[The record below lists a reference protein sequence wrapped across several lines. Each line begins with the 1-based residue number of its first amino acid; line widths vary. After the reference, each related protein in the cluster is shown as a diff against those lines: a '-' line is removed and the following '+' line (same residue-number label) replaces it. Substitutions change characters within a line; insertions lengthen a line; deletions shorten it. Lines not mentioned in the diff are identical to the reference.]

1 MNKESMLTA
10 PGLTP
15 AEYAKKHDV
24 TLDWVYR
31 LCRVGR
37 LPHEHV
43 FGRVFITSEN
53 RKEERVARDR

>member
-1 MNKESMLTA
+1 MNKESTLAA

-15 AEYAKKHDV
+15 AEYARKHGL

-37 LPHEHV
+37 LPNERV
-43 FGRVFITSEN
+43 FGRVFITGED
-53 RKEERVARDR
+53 RKEERVARHQ